1 MRKADNSPDRSIF
14 NKYFVYFK
22 NIDSLWNDFSQNFNG
37 FAATCKN
44 QNVKTNFQKCPI
56 YETVKKGFL
65 PNSFVSNCFEK
76 AEWYE
81 HQEHGRHWITL
92 KNP

>member
-44 QNVKTNFQKCPI
+44 QNVKTNF
-56 YETVKKGFL
+56 
-65 PNSFVSNCFEK
+65 
-76 AEWYE
+76 
-81 HQEHGRHWITL
+81 
-92 KNP
+92 